1 MSKYVALALFLT
13 GTPAMAMDEGQ
24 MDAIIASCQAG
35 QVCSCPRAKLS
46 KISDSE
52 CHKPPAPDY
61 NNLDPDSV
69 KTYTRETD
77 VYTKC
82 MSELFYANL
91 KIERYNEI
99 YDKCK
104 NREKSM
110 RPSVVPDRKAL
121 NQELQNVK
129 PLADQIN
136 RDNDAADAR
145 ERARQTAIQEEATR
159 QAAVQQRAEDQ
170 RNKESP
176 PLGPQVAERE
186 QIASQASAPSQFVG
200 ASLGLLKDCYI
211 DKILG
216 GGNMPV
222 CLLERGYVM
231 QGDMCQAHD
240 VVNGRPAIICAGQYG
255 TPAYLRRKQDWYAGP
270 FQ

>member
-1 MSKYVALALFLT
+1 MLKFVAFALFLAS
-13 GTPAMAMDEGQ
+13 TPALAMDEGQ

-46 KISDSE
+46 KICDSA

-61 NNLDPDSV
+61 NNHDPDSM
-69 KTYTRETD
+69 KTYTREVE
-77 VYTKC
+77 VYSKC
-82 MSELFYANL
+82 MDERFFANL
-91 KIERYNEI
+91 KIEKYNEI
-99 YDKCK
+99 YDKCQ
-104 NREKSM
+104 NRQSST

-121 NQELQNVK
+121 NQQLEDVK
-129 PLADQIN
+129 PLMDQIN
-136 RDNDAADAR
+136 RDNEAAVAR
-145 ERARQTAIQEEATR
+145 ESARQAAIQEEARR
-159 QAAVQQRAEDQ
+159 QA
-170 RNKESP
+170 KESP
-176 PLGPQVAERE
+176 PLRPQVAERE
-186 QIASQASAPSQFVG
+186 QVAPQASAPPQFVG

-222 CLLERGYVM
+222 CLLDGGYVM